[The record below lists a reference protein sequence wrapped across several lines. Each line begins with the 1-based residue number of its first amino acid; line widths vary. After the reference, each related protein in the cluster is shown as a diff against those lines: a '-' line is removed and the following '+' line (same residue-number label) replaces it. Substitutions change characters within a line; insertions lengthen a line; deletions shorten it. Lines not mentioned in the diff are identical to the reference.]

1 MYPTYRFRTFV
12 TVGWLAAVLSGCG
25 GGSSSTMPDED
36 MTTGGGPMTGGGA
49 AEPTAF
55 MSGVD
60 RLYGFDRTEAI
71 TDDGDTEVIEDD
83 SETPS
88 GWHLTVDGRD
98 VEFAGSDYGAVLSYP
113 DRYVTLSNDGEEAWF
128 WSEEEGGFEGDPA
141 PEFDYLNVYGFSHS
155 TRMDGADFSDPST
168 VEPDHYERG
177 DFIYIVD
184 GTPTSDMPV
193 SGSAMYVGRVEA
205 RQWQGDSPG
214 FWSSATRFKGGF
226 SMSAEFAASGAEI
239 MGAFSNLEVALPG
252 SDSFTRIP
260 GGTIPFATSVDG
272 NQLAIGD
279 LSIEEGP
286 FAGYQNIGIRAAFF
300 GPEAA
305 EVGGVFEA
313 DNPAANTLLHGWFA
327 GDKQ

>member
-1 MYPTYRFRTFV
+1 MYPTSRFRTLV
-12 TVGWLAAVLSGCG
+12 TAGWFAAVLSGCG
-25 GGSSSTMPDED
+25 GGSSSTMPDDD
-36 MTTGGGPMTGGGA
+36 MTTGGGPMTGGSA
-49 AEPTAF
+49 LEQTAF

-71 TDDGDTEVIEDD
+71 ADDGETEVNEDD

-88 GWHLTVDGRD
+88 GWHLIVDGRD

-113 DRYVTLSNDGEEAWF
+113 DRYVTLSDDGEEVWF

-155 TRMDGADFSDPST
+155 TRLADADFTT
-168 VEPDHYERG
+168 VEPGDYEQG
-177 DFIYIVD
+177 DFIYIVH
-184 GTPTSDMPV
+184 GELTSDMPM
-193 SGSAMYVGRVEA
+193 SGSATYVGRVEA
-205 RQWQGDSPG
+205 RQWQGDSAG

-226 SMSAEFAASGAEI
+226 SMSAEFGASGAEI
-239 MGAFSNLEVALPG
+239 TGAFSNLEVALPG
-252 SDSFTRIP
+252 SDSFTSIP

-272 NQLAIGD
+272 NQIAIGD
-279 LSIEEGP
+279 VSIDEGP
-286 FAGYQNIGIRAAFF
+286 FAGYENIGIRAAFF
-300 GPEAA
+300 GPGAD
-305 EVGGVFEA
+305 EVGGVFEG